1 MESLELKKP
10 KTVSGVNLDFSMF
23 SRDDLINLILQRS
36 GVLYDLPHPG
46 LPIKAWIRGD
56 RAPLEEQVDRIGA
69 EIAQRAFAII
79 SSEFEAMCPA
89 LDRLAPRRIADIGCG
104 YGLADLLF
112 HRATGAEM
120 VLIDTEEN
128 AHRHFGFQD
137 EGAAYAD
144 LAKARAFLEAN
155 GVDGASIRTVNPSQE
170 SLSSLRKVNLA
181 VSLLSCGF
189 HFPVSTYGK
198 FFDQNVT
205 KTGAV
210 ILTLRK
216 RFDELAA
223 LARLGRITVLDDSR
237 PNSSLVVMEKRWGR
251 PAFD

>member
-1 MESLELKKP
+1 MELKKAE
-10 KTVSGVNLDFSMF
+10 TVGGAALDVSMF
-23 SRDDLINLILQRS
+23 SRGDLLNLILQRS
-36 GVLYDLPHPG
+36 EVLYDVPAPG
-46 LPIKAWIRGD
+46 RLIKAWSGGNS
-56 RAPLEEQVDRIGA
+56 APLEAEVDRLGS
-69 EIAQRAFAII
+69 EIARRAFAVIAA
-79 SSEFEAMCPA
+79 EFEAMRPV
-89 LDRLAPRRIADIGCG
+89 LGHLAPKRIADIGCG

-112 HRATGAEM
+112 HRATGAEI

-155 GVDGASIRTVNPSQE
+155 GVDGAAIRTVNPSRE
-170 SLSSLRKVNLA
+170 SLSSVRKVHLA

-189 HFPVSTYGK
+189 HFPVSTYSE
-198 FFDQNVT
+198 FFDQQVT

-223 LARLGRITVLDDSR
+223 LARLGRITILDESR